1 MSRLSIHSLPIAL
14 VPAIVAGIAA
24 AAPVV
29 VYATD
34 YLTLA
39 QAQKL
44 MFPDASRFEA
54 QAPVLLTPAQAAR
67 VAGAAGGSVN
77 TSQWRV
83 AAAQASDGRVLGY
96 VVADAVIGKF
106 QLINYAVAFGPDGA
120 IRDVEILSYREEHGG
135 EVRTAAWRK
144 QFVGKTG
151 AAPIRIDDD
160 IRNIS
165 GATLSCTH
173 LTDGIGRLARYVQTV
188 LVGKS

>member
-1 MSRLSIHSLPIAL
+1 MPHFSDRLLPTAL
-14 VPAIVAGIAA
+14 IPAIVVGVAA
-24 AAPVV
+24 AAPIV

-44 MFPDASRFEA
+44 MFPDASQFA
-54 QAPVLLTPAQAAR
+54 SQAPVLLTQAQATR
-67 VAGAAGGSVN
+67 VAGATGGSVN

-83 AAAQASDGRVLGY
+83 ATAQASDGRVLGY

-106 QLINYAVAFGPDGA
+106 QLINYAVAFAPDGA

-144 QFVGKTG
+144 QFAGKTG
-151 AAPIRIDDD
+151 ASPIRIDDD

-173 LTDGIGRLARYVQTV
+173 LTDGIGRLARYVQAV

>member
-1 MSRLSIHSLPIAL
+1 MPRFSGRPVPTAL
-14 VPAIVAGIAA
+14 IPAIVVGVAA
-24 AAPVV
+24 AVPVV

-44 MFPDASRFEA
+44 MFPDAARFEA
-54 QAPVLLTPAQAAR
+54 QTPVLLTQAQAAR

-83 AAAQASDGRVLGY
+83 AAAEASDGRVLGY

-106 QLINYAVAFGPDGA
+106 QLINYAAAFGPDGA

-135 EVRTAAWRK
+135 EVRTAAWRR

-151 AAPIRIDDD
+151 ASPIRIDDD

-173 LTDGIGRLARYVQTV
+173 LTDGIGRLARYVQAV
-188 LVGKS
+188 LVSTS